1 MCEGLGV
8 DYFISVMIFIMLA
21 LNFVLLCGLIGSGA
35 TSSVLDLFDKKFK
48 QYRLAGSLAKAVEK
62 ANKDFKAVVII
73 HGDYEILVARKVK
86 DATND

>member
-21 LNFVLLCGLIGSGA
+21 LNAVLLCGLIGSGA
-35 TSSVLDLFDKKFK
+35 TASVLDLFDKKFK

-62 ANKDFKAVVII
+62 AHGAGFNGVVIV
-73 HGDYEILVARKVK
+73 HGDYEIYVVRKS
-86 DATND
+86 DRDQ

>member
-1 MCEGLGV
+1 MRGFRYGL
-8 DYFISVMIFIMLA
+8 FFAVMIFIALT
-21 LNFVLLCGLIGSGA
+21 LNFILLCGLVGSGA
-35 TSSVLDLFDKKFK
+35 SSSILDLFDKKFK

-86 DATND
+86 D